1 MTGDGDDRD
10 CLAGVCR
17 GDAPALGI
25 VLERYWASV
34 VRYAQRMLASRDA
47 AEDVAQEVFVR
58 LWERR
63 DAWEPDASLRALLF
77 RLAHNLSVDELR
89 RRGARQR
96 AEQRVVPPTRPPT
109 PQGSLESD
117 EIGAAVT
124 TAVNAL
130 PERRRDVFVLIR
142 YHGLSYKDAADVL
155 GLSPQTVA
163 NHLHL
168 AVADLRTA
176 LAPYYYDQSGRAM
189 LRSAHRSA

>member
-1 MTGDGDDRD
+1 MIADGDDRD

-17 GDAPALGI
+17 GDAPALSI
-25 VLERYWASV
+25 VLERYWAPV

-63 DAWEPDASLRALLF
+63 DAWEPDRSLRALLF
-77 RLAHNLSVDELR
+77 RLARNLSVDELR
-89 RRGARQR
+89 TRGARRR
-96 AEQRVVPPTRPPT
+96 AERLGVPPALPPT
-109 PQGSLESD
+109 PHATLESD
-117 EIGAAVT
+117 EIGAAVA
-124 TAVNAL
+124 TAVHAL

-142 YHGLSYKDAADVL
+142 YHGLSYKETAEVL

-168 AVADLRTA
+168 AMADLRTA
-176 LAPYYYDQSGRAM
+176 LAPYYYDQSGRVT
-189 LRSAHRSA
+189 LRAAHRSA